1 MSAST
6 LDRRAWLAGAA
17 MLAGAQL
24 LPREASAFG
33 EQGAFHAR
41 VLTTGGRGLDGPRAS
56 APGRWAWEL
65 VRRTSAPARMSSAR
79 VAADDRALFHE
90 PFVIWAG
97 ASDVPPLTR
106 RELRGLREYV
116 RLGGVLVV
124 DDAEP
129 ESGAFGRA
137 ARREL
142 QRVLPDASVVPL
154 DGTHVIYK
162 SYYMIERP
170 VGRALGPP
178 HMEAIVRGKDARV
191 IFSSHDLLGA
201 LARDGSAWALD
212 VSPGGA
218 VQRQHAIR
226 LAVNLAMYVLCSD
239 YKDDQVH
246 APWLMRRRVRRPR

>member
-1 MSAST
+1 MTGSV
-6 LDRRAWLAGAA
+6 LDRRTWMAGAA
-17 MLAGAQL
+17 ALASAQL
-24 LPREASAFG
+24 LPRAADAFG

-41 VLTTGGRGLDGPRAS
+41 VLATGGKTLEGSRAS

-65 VRRTSAPARMSSAR
+65 VRRTSAPARMSSGR
-79 VAADDRALFHE
+79 VAADDASLFHE

-97 ASDVPPLTR
+97 TSNVPPLTG
-106 RELRGLREYV
+106 RELRGLREYI

-124 DDAEP
+124 DDADP
-129 ESGAFGRA
+129 DSGAFGRA

-154 DGTHVIYK
+154 DGSHVIYK

-170 VGRALGPP
+170 VGRVLGPP
-178 HMEAIVRGKDARV
+178 RMDAIVRGKDARV

-201 LARDGSAWALD
+201 LARDGSTWALE

-218 VQRQHAIR
+218 VQRQSAIR